1 MLIFESL
8 MFTVMSKRILL
19 IGAVALA
26 FVLGGWFVYRYL
38 AQPSKPTESAT
49 ILLEKIRKVMKLTT
63 VEGEFSEIYSYN
75 EYSGYFTWFWDK
87 KALVRV
93 NATVAAG
100 YDLTNLKMEADSVT
114 HTLRIGPLPEPQILS
129 IDHTL
134 EYYDVSTGV
143 FTGFSPE
150 DYNRMNQRAKD
161 LIREQAMKSNLLP
174 SAKEQGDQIF
184 DVIRFMAESTGW
196 QVVILPAGGTGEAKG

>member
-1 MLIFESL
+1 
-8 MFTVMSKRILL
+8 MSKRILL

-26 FVLGGWFVYRYL
+26 FVLGGWLAYRYF
-38 AQPSKPTESAT
+38 APPPKPAESAT

-63 VEGEFSEIYSYN
+63 VEGEFSEIYSYS

-100 YDLTNLKMEADSVT
+100 YDLTNLNLEADSLT

-143 FTGFSPE
+143 FTSFAPE

-161 LIREQAMKSNLLP
+161 LIREQALKSNLLP
-174 SAKEQGDQIF
+174 SAKEQGDKIF

-196 QVVILPAGGTGEAKG
+196 QVVILPPGGAGEAKG